1 MPTKNF
7 GIRALGELD
16 PIDRSNI
23 MRLNRQLKDVNA
35 QLRSAHIGREASVVR
50 QSGVQN
56 IRDASAGG
64 RSVTVSCGRDAD
76 KPVARFLLER
86 GITSLLYCALDTN
99 KLYMWNG
106 TAYKSTTLT

>member
-1 MPTKNF
+1 MPAKNF
-7 GIRALGELD
+7 GIRALGDLD
-16 PIDRSNI
+16 PVTRSNM

-76 KPVARFLLER
+76 KPVAQFLLER
-86 GITSLLYCALDTN
+86 GITALLYCAVDTN
-99 KLYMWNG
+99 KVYMWNG
-106 TAYKSTTLT
+106 VAYKSATFT